1 VFCTVLRPELTT
13 VYLSRGTISANPHMN
28 DRQELVNPYPPFQP
42 VPMPQNAKE
51 AHTLLAIVI
60 VTWALGFVL
69 LLWIDRKRK

>member
-1 VFCTVLRPELTT
+1 
-13 VYLSRGTISANPHMN
+13 MN

-42 VPMPQNAKE
+42 IPMPRNAKD

-69 LLWIDRKRK
+69 LLWIDRRKKK